1 MIDEFCG
8 ELLKTHGEK
17 CRGLLFQQAIGE
29 GADATV
35 RQGFRKCLDRLRAV
49 RPSGIAIS
57 SEDKHAFLVGDAL
70 AAVYGLRADL
80 PADRRAKAFAHCI
93 EVNGLEG
100 LLADVVEHTPL
111 GKRLRDG
118 SARFA

>member
-17 CRGLLFQQAIGE
+17 CRGLLFQQAVGE

-35 RQGFRKCLDRLRAV
+35 RQGFRKCLDRLRAL

-70 AAVYGLRADL
+70 AAVEDPSLVFPDYDWGAND
-80 PADRRAKAFAHCI
+80 A
-93 EVNGLEG
+93 V
-100 LLADVVEHTPL
+100 
-111 GKRLRDG
+111 G
-118 SARFA
+118 SSSISELY